1 MTIKNT
7 LLLVG
12 SPRESKSN
20 SFSLGSFLMKMLSE
34 EGVETTTMMVK
45 DMIESEQRVEDML
58 LEIDKTELIVLAFP
72 LYVDSLPAMDIKLLQ
87 IILEH
92 RSGSTDRKGFIP
104 IVNCGFPEAHHNGTA
119 ISICRNFASRANLE
133 WRGGLSL
140 GGGMA
145 IGGKPLEEAG
155 GVARN
160 VIKSLKMAAQSLAME
175 ESIPKES
182 EERMALPVA
191 PKWLFVRLGNR
202 WWKKQAK
209 ENGVVE
215 ELNARPYFHE

>member
-1 MTIKNT
+1 MTIRNA

-20 SFSLGSFLMKMLSE
+20 SFSLGSFLMKKLSE
-34 EGVETTTMMVK
+34 NGVETTTIMVK
-45 DMIESEQRVEDML
+45 DALKSKERVEDML
-58 LEIDKTELIVLAFP
+58 KEIDKTELIVLAFP

-87 IILEH
+87 IISEH

-104 IVNCGFPEAHHNGTA
+104 LVNCGFPEAHHNGTA

-145 IGGKPLEEAG
+145 IASRPLEESG

-160 VIKSLKMAAQSLAME
+160 VIKSLEMAAQSLAVE
-175 ESIPKES
+175 EPIPKES

-209 ENGVVE
+209 ENGVE
-215 ELNARPYFHE
+215 NELNARPYIDD

>member
-1 MTIKNT
+1 MTIKKA

-12 SPRESKSN
+12 SPKGNGSN
-20 SFSLGSFLMKMLSE
+20 SYSLGSFLMKKLSE
-34 EGVETTTMMVK
+34 NGVETTTMMVK
-45 DMIESEQRVEDML
+45 DMLGSEGRIKDML
-58 LEIDKTELIVLAFP
+58 REIDITELIVLAFP

-87 IILEH
+87 IISEH
-92 RSGSTDRKGFIP
+92 RSGSTDKKGFIP
-104 IVNCGFPEAHHNGTA
+104 IVNCGFPEVHHNGTA

-145 IGGKPLEEAG
+145 IASRPLEETG
-155 GVARN
+155 GVTRN
-160 VIKSLKMAAQSLAME
+160 IIKSLKMAAQSLAMGE
-175 ESIPKES
+175 PIPKES

-191 PKWLFVRLGNR
+191 PKWIFIRVGNR

-209 ENGVVE
+209 ENGVE
-215 ELNARPYFHE
+215 NELNARPYADD